1 MEEVVA
7 NRLCMLSAML
17 MLKKANYNGLLI
29 DWGAT
34 EIVYKRE
41 IAAGRGTKHLSFQH
55 RDISNAENH
64 EQ

>member
-1 MEEVVA
+1 
-7 NRLCMLSAML
+7 ML

-41 IAAGRGTKHLSFQH
+41 IAEGRGTKHLSFQH
-55 RDISNAENH
+55 RDISMQEG
-64 EQ
+64 EE

>member
-1 MEEVVA
+1 
-7 NRLCMLSAML
+7 ML

-34 EIVYKRE
+34 EIEYKRE
-41 IAAGRGTKHLSFQH
+41 ITAGRGTKHLSFQH

>member
-1 MEEVVA
+1 
-7 NRLCMLSAML
+7 MLIIA
-17 MLKKANYNGLLI
+17 ANYNGLLI

-55 RDISNAENH
+55 RDISMQEG
-64 EQ
+64 EE